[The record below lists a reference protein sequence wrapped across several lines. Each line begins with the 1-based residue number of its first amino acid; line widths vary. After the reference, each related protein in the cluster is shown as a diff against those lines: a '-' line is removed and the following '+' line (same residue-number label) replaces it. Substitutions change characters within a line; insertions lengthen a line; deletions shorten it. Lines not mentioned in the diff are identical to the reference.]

1 MAHKIYIDSGTSK
14 SAKKEVLDDIENF
27 DQKSNSSAWKR
38 KYTALLKLNQ
48 ELRSALE
55 FKDQVLKQPVK
66 CDPWDLTSATFRK
79 KVTKASPAVALS
91 DWHVEELV
99 TLEKT
104 NGRNEYNLEV
114 ASRRIKRVMTR
125 IPEYIDRYCP
135 MGKVLYVGVL
145 GDFINGWIHDLRET
159 NLLTPIEAA
168 LFFEEQ
174 FLSGLSTIRKPLKAV
189 GIKKVV
195 FIPKVGNH
203 SRITVEKRD
212 DNECETSYEWS
223 CYHHC
228 QRMLN
233 TDPFYN
239 TWLFSKAHRTEVEIH
254 GHVTRW
260 HHGHEMPGGKQMVA
274 NVNRKIEEINASE
287 PRRANCDVFG
297 HHHHYQEADNWLCN
311 SSLVGFTGRSEKKA
325 YHFEE
330 PSQSFIVFSESR
342 CKHHSVRI
350 FADD

>member
-1 MAHKIYIDSGTSK
+1 MTRKSEIQAIREAVEGDISKHSNRADSS
-14 SAKKEVLDDIENF
+14 SLKKRYNH
-27 DQKSNSSAWKR
+27 
-38 KYTALLKLNQ
+38 LLKVNQ
-48 ELRSALE
+48 ELRAALD
-55 FKDQVLKQPVK
+55 FKDQIFKCPVK
-66 CDPWDLTSATFRK
+66 CDPWDMTSSKFRK

-91 DWHVEELV
+91 DWHVEERV
-99 TLEKT
+99 DLEKT
-104 NGRNEYNLEV
+104 NGRNEYNLEI
-114 ASRRIKRVMTR
+114 AARRIRRVMTR
-125 IPEYIDRYCP
+125 IPEYCERYCP

-145 GDFINGWIHDLRET
+145 GDMINGWIHDLRET
-159 NLLTPIEAA
+159 NLLTPIEAG
-168 LFFEEQ
+168 LEFEEH
-174 FLSGLSTIRKPLKAV
+174 FLSGLSTIRSQLKSV

-203 SRITVEKRD
+203 GRTTVEKRD

-228 QRMLN
+228 QRMLR

-274 NVNRKIEEINASE
+274 NVNRKIEEINQSE
-287 PRRANCDVFG
+287 PRRADCDIFG
-297 HHHHYQEADNWLCN
+297 HHHHYCEADNWVCN
-311 SSLVGFTGRSEKKA
+311 SSLVGFTGRSEKKG
-325 YHFEE
+325 YRYEE
-330 PSQSFIVFSESR
+330 PSQTFIVFSENR
-342 CKHHSVRI
+342 CKHHCVRI

>member
-1 MAHKIYIDSGTSK
+1 MAKPNK
-14 SAKKEVLDDIENF
+14 SELLDLLKDEVKEDIERHSQRV
-27 DQKSNSSAWKR
+27 DSSLWR
-38 KYTALLKLNQ
+38 KKYNQLLKMNE
-48 ELRSALE
+48 ELRLALD
-55 FKDQVLKQPVK
+55 FKDQVFQQPIQIE
-66 CDPWDLTSATFRK
+66 PWDLSSRQFRK

-91 DWHVEELV
+91 DWHVEEYV

-104 NGRNEYNLEV
+104 NGRNEYNLEI
-114 ASRRIKRVMTR
+114 AARRIKRVMTR
-125 IPEYIDRYCP
+125 IPEYIERYCP

-145 GDFINGWIHDLRET
+145 GDMINGWIHDLRET

-174 FLSGLSTIRKPLKAV
+174 FLSGLSTIRKPLKSA

-212 DNECETSYEWS
+212 DNEPETSHEWS

-233 TDPFYN
+233 SDPFYN
-239 TWLFSKAHRTEVEIH
+239 TWLFCKAHRTEVEIH
-254 GHVTRW
+254 GHVIRW
-260 HHGHEMPGGKQMVA
+260 HHGHEMPGGKLMVA
-274 NVNRKIEEINASE
+274 NINRKIEEINAAE
-287 PRRANCDVFG
+287 PRRAACDIFG
-297 HHHHYQEADNWLCN
+297 HHHRHVEADNWVCN

-325 YHFEE
+325 YHYEE
-330 PSQSFIVFSESR
+330 PSQAFVVISER
-342 CKHHSVRI
+342 RAKHHAVRI